1 MEKIEEIKGRKVSI
15 DVLKI
20 NLLGFVSVFA
30 VTFVFAL
37 SFFMIWNGK
46 LNLMDKIYTFY
57 NTHSLTE
64 IGISIIIVS
73 IMPLVGMVIYM
84 LIQGITWACYA
95 KNGWKSISFGAK
107 KLLVLYC
114 RSNEPMSVRA
124 YQIGC
129 IMPVMILAVIPTIVS
144 LFVGSI
150 LLLVWGI
157 IFISSACQDIW
168 MAWKLNKEDKNALA
182 IDIISDD
189 EAGVYILDE
198 EN

>member
-1 MEKIEEIKGRKVSI
+1 MEKIEEIKGRKISI

-20 NLLGFVSVFA
+20 NLIAIVSFCV
-30 VTFVFAL
+30 VTFVLAL

-46 LNLMDKIYTFY
+46 LNIMDKIHTFY

-64 IGISIIIVS
+64 IGISMIIVS
-73 IMPLVGMVIYM
+73 IMPLIGMIVYM
-84 LIQGITWACYA
+84 LIQGVTWACYA
-95 KNGWKSISFGAK
+95 KNGWKDISFGAK
-107 KLLVLYC
+107 KLLVIYC
-114 RSNEPMSVRA
+114 RCNELMSVRA
-124 YQIGC
+124 YQMGC

-168 MAWKLNKEDKNALA
+168 MVWKLNKEDKNASV
-182 IDIISDD
+182 IDIFSDD

-198 EN
+198 DN